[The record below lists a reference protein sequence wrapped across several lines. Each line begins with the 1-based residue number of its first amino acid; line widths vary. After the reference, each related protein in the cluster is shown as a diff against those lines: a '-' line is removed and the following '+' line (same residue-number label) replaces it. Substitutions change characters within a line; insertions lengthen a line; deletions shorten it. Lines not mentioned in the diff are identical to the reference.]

1 MKRILVIQLHRFGD
15 IIETTPLFPGLKE
28 KYPESYLAVLAQRDY
43 AEVLIGNPYI
53 DEIFLFDKGGL
64 IKELQ
69 CKDISLKASYDKI
82 HAFIETLRERNF
94 DLVINISSDDLS
106 ALLAYLLKVND
117 TKGVTY
123 TADGFRYHKHKWMI
137 YFFSLLK
144 HRIYNSFNMVDIHL
158 GVGEIPFGK
167 GRLFLP
173 IDGESKAFSERFYAE
188 NGVTNSDFVVG
199 FQLGASRA
207 HKTWPAKYFARLG
220 DELIK
225 NVGDPPSFG
234 REGAK
239 IILFGHPL
247 EVQLGKDVCNLMNN
261 KPINA
266 IGKTNIKQLGAML
279 QRCQYLISNDTLT
292 AHIAAAVGTKVIGI
306 FLSTCLVHDT
316 APYGEGHLLLQ
327 PNLPC
332 QPCTEATLCK
342 ELKCRDLISTEMVL
356 FAMRNAPNAECGV
369 RSAEFKEASPF
380 PIPNSEFCIPKIPQS
395 AIRNPHFEDVDLYRT
410 QFDCDGMLECVPI
423 TKRPLTDND
432 ILRYCYRSFWKN
444 YLCVSRKAASGEDL
458 WNEIK
463 KYYTIEAS
471 GIDLKKHIQ
480 SFNRL
485 STLCNTGIRLIN
497 EGIDASSFSKKIDD
511 IDRKIINID
520 GCASFLTNLYVIE
533 KTNMAEDITALTKR
547 DILELYM
554 RTQRNALLMKGML
567 TDIKKLRG

>member
-53 DEIFLFDKGGL
+53 NEIFLFDKGGL

-82 HAFIETLRERNF
+82 NAFIEELRKRNF

-106 ALLAYLLKVND
+106 ALIAYLIKAVD

-123 TADGFRYHKHKWMI
+123 AADGFRYHKDKWMI

-173 IDGESKAFSERFYAE
+173 IDGESKAFSERFYAG
-188 NGVTNSDFVVG
+188 NGVANNDFVVG

-207 HKTWPAKYFARLG
+207 HKTWPSKYFARLG
-220 DELIK
+220 DELSK
-225 NVGDPPSFG
+225 N
-234 REGAK
+234 EGAK

-247 EVQLGKDVCNLMNN
+247 EAQLGKDVCNLMDN

-279 QRCQYLISNDTLT
+279 QRCRYLISNDTLT

-356 FAMRNAPNAECGV
+356 
-369 RSAEFKEASPF
+369 SALKMDRL
-380 PIPNSEFCIPKIPQS
+380 NDSELYV
-395 AIRNPHFEDVDLYRT
+395 DVDLYRT
-410 QFDCDGMLECVPI
+410 RFDCDGMLECVPV
-423 TKRPLTDND
+423 TKRPLTNND
-432 ILRYCYRSFWKN
+432 ILRYCYRNFWKN
-444 YLCVSRKAASGEDL
+444 YLGVSRKAASGEDL

-485 STLCNTGIRLIN
+485 STLCNAGIRLIN
-497 EGIDASSFSKKIDD
+497 EGIDASSFSKRIGDA
-511 IDRKIINID
+511 DRKIINID

-533 KTNMAEDITALTKR
+533 KTNMAEDIIALTKR

-567 TDIKKLRG
+567 LSLESKSYKS

>member
-53 DEIFLFDKGGL
+53 NEIILFDKGGL

-106 ALLAYLLKVND
+106 ALLAYLLKVKD

-158 GVGEIPFGK
+158 GVGEIPFGR

-173 IDGESKAFSERFYAE
+173 VDDEAKTFSKRFYAE
-188 NGVTNSDFVVG
+188 NGIKDGDFVVG

-225 NVGDPPSFG
+225 N
-234 REGAK
+234 EGAK

-247 EVQLGKDVCNLMNN
+247 ERQLGEDVCNSMDN

-356 FAMRNAPNAECGV
+356 KVIQIANCGLRSPHPNPLSMGERIGEGGIPH
-369 RSAEFKEASPF
+369 SEFK
-380 PIPNSEFCIPKIPQS
+380 
-395 AIRNPHFEDVDLYRT
+395 DVDLYIT

-432 ILRYCYRSFWKN
+432 ILRYCYRCFWKN
-444 YLCVSRKAASGEDL
+444 YLGVSRKVPHLNPPPIVGEGRVRGDFC
-458 WNEIK
+458 NEIK

-485 STLCNTGIRLIN
+485 STLCNAGIRLIN

-511 IDRKIINID
+511 IDKKIINID

-567 TDIKKLRG
+567 LSLKSKSYES

>member
-15 IIETTPLFPGLKE
+15 IIETTPLFPALKE
-28 KYPESYLAVLAQRDY
+28 KYHKSYLAVVAQRDY
-43 AEVLIGNPYI
+43 AEVLIGNPYV

-64 IKELQ
+64 IKEIQ
-69 CKDISLKASYDKI
+69 CKDIPLKASYDKI
-82 HAFIETLRERNF
+82 HAFIEELRKRKF

-106 ALLAYLLKVND
+106 ALIAYLLKVRD
-117 TKGVTY
+117 TKGVSY
-123 TADGFRYHKHKWMI
+123 AEDGFRYHRQKWMI

-158 GVGEIPFGK
+158 GVGEIPFG
-167 GRLFLP
+167 RRSAETSASSVEPLSRSQWQPFLP
-173 IDGESKAFSERFYAE
+173 IDGESKAFSERFYKE
-188 NGVTNSDFVVG
+188 NGITDNDFVVG

-207 HKTWPAKYFARLG
+207 HKTWPSKYFARLG

-225 NVGDPPSFG
+225 N
-234 REGAK
+234 EGAK
-239 IILFGHPL
+239 LILFGHPL
-247 EVQLGKDVCNLMNN
+247 EVQLGKDVCSLMNN

-306 FLSTCLVHDT
+306 FLSTCFVHDT

-327 PNLPC
+327 PNLFC

-342 ELKCRDLISTEMVL
+342 ELRCRDLISPEMVL
-356 FAMRNAPNAECGV
+356 STMRIVDCSERNN
-369 RSAEFKEASPF
+369 SALESV
-380 PIPNSEFCIPKIPQS
+380 
-395 AIRNPHFEDVDLYRT
+395 DVSLYRT

-423 TKRPLTDND
+423 IKRHLTDGD
-432 ILRYCYRSFWKN
+432 ILRYCYRNFWKG
-444 YLCVSRKAASGEDL
+444 YLGVSRKITEAKDFF
-458 WNEIK
+458 NEIE

-471 GIDLKKHIQ
+471 LIDLRLSSGRSLKKHIQ
-480 SFNRL
+480 SFNEL
-485 STLCNTGIRLIN
+485 STLCGAGVKLIN
-497 EGIDASSFSKKIDD
+497 MGTESASFSERIGD
-511 IDRKIINID
+511 IDRKIIEIE

-554 RTQRNALLMKGML
+554 RTQRNARLMKGML
-567 TDIKKLRG
+567 LESQRVLRLRS